1 MFGNVLHKYTAPTC
15 LVLSKA
21 FQHCNLIIKLHTII
35 VHKSQNNNYL
45 LYSNLTNNHPIK
57 RLYIYIYICCV
68 RYGISNF
75 NIRLDLPS
83 RPITNSQLKYFAI
96 SVLDEL
102 NK

>member
-45 LYSNLTNNHPIK
+45 LYSTLTNNRPIE
-57 RLYIYIYICCV
+57 RLYIYLLCAIWNIDI
-68 RYGISNF
+68 RNLFIRNF
-75 NIRLDLPS
+75 NIRLDLPPNNEFS
-83 RPITNSQLKYFAI
+83 T
-96 SVLDEL
+96 
-102 NK
+102 

>member
-57 RLYIYIYICCV
+57 RLYISAVCDMEY
-68 RYGISNF
+68 RISILGSTF
-75 NIRLDLPS
+75 RLA
-83 RPITNSQLKYFAI
+83 Q
-96 SVLDEL
+96 
-102 NK
+102 